1 MTFFV
6 VMGDEIQEFETFD
19 EAARFIE
26 DLGLEVVDV
35 AIYTTAKEETTEMVF
50 IK

>member
-1 MTFFV
+1 MAFFV
-6 VMGDEIQEFETFD
+6 VMGDETVRFETFD

-26 DLGLEVVDV
+26 DLGLEIEEV